1 MTLLIDPI
9 IKSLG
14 ELPAQLTVVDAHHLS
29 HRYHPTFPPSTP
41 ALIFNLNSQEI
52 AAKVKLV
59 LLTVYSPEHQVKLIQ
74 SAGKSEE
81 FALNQFD
88 HNKRLAEGSSLY
100 VPPLGANTSFEE
112 FQELIAHLRAPDGC
126 PWDREQTH
134 LSLRRNLIEETYEV
148 VDALDG
154 EDPKEMEEEFGD
166 LMLQMVLQAQI
177 ANEAGEFRMADVLNG
192 IITKLIAR
200 HPHVFGDMEL
210 SDANSVIA
218 NWEHIKS
225 EERKAKGENRGILD
239 GVAAALPALSQ
250 AEQYQSRVARVGF
263 EWREIEGVLDK
274 VAEEVQELREA
285 KDDSEREA
293 EYGDLLFVL
302 VNLARWLK
310 LDPEAAL
317 RAANGRFKRRFA
329 YVEVGAKA
337 QGRELKD
344 MTLEEMDA
352 LWEEGKAAD
361 LKI

>member
-9 IKSLG
+9 IESLG
-14 ELPAQLTVVDAHHLS
+14 ELPAQLTIVDAHQLS
-29 HRYHPTFPPSTP
+29 HQYQPTFPPSAP
-41 ALIFNLNSQEI
+41 ALIVNLNSQEA
-52 AAKVKLV
+52 AAKVKRV
-59 LLTVYSPEHQVKLIQ
+59 LLTVYLSEHVVKVFTSSGAVESMSI
-74 SAGKSEE
+74 
-81 FALNQFD
+81 NQID
-88 HNKRLAEGSSLY
+88 HNEAIAEGSSLY

-134 LSLRRNLIEETYEV
+134 LSLRRNVIEETYEV
-148 VDALDG
+148 VDALDA
-154 EDPKEMEEEFGD
+154 EDPKEMQEEFGD

-177 ANEAGEFRMADVLNG
+177 ANEAGEFRMADVVNG

-225 EERKAKGENRGILD
+225 EERKTKGEERGILD

-285 KDDSEREA
+285 KDQAEREA

-302 VNLARWLK
+302 VNLARRLK

-317 RAANGRFKRRFA
+317 RTANGRFKRRFA
-329 YVEVGAKA
+329 YVEAGAKA
-337 QGRELKD
+337 QGRALKD
-344 MTLEEMDA
+344 MTLEEMNA
-352 LWEEGKAAD
+352 LWEEGKVD
-361 LKI
+361 HP